1 VEVAPRLGST
11 ARVSA
16 GQTGRPAGLL
26 STAGSGSRP
35 AGVVGGEG
43 MDFPGA
49 PVAEKGYMS
58 NCVPSFG
65 GSDHDASR

>member
-1 VEVAPRLGST
+1 MGVVPRLGSM

-16 GQTGRPAGLL
+16 AQKGRLADLL
-26 STAGSGSRP
+26 STAGSGSHP
-35 AGVVGGEG
+35 GAVVGGAG
-43 MDFPGA
+43 TDFPGA
-49 PVAEKGYMS
+49 LVAEKGYVS